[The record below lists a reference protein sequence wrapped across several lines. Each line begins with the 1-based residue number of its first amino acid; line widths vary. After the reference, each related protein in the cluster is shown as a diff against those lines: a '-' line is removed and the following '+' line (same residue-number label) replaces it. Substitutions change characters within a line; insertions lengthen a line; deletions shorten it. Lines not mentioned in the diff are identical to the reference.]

1 MAKRSKQSYADAGRI
16 GGEKTKEYWKKRK
29 EQEKIEYEQN
39 PEYCEYC
46 GKIKPFEQ
54 YKKHSRF
61 CCRSCSASW
70 NNKHRDKSISQRT
83 AQSLKQYYKTHL
95 VIRTEDNKYKVIEP
109 TEENIKKY
117 KNKKICNVCGTSY
130 KRYEVCPNKFCHKH
144 NLQQIKTFIKYFGFD
159 KTKLGT
165 ENVEEEFNRI
175 RNILYDMYWNKHMSG
190 EEIAKYFNYPSGANM
205 VGKILNYLEI
215 PKRSFKECTINTFL
229 TGKHVPNYGETQYK
243 SGWHTTWNNK
253 EVYLRSSYELDY
265 ADELDEQHIDYD
277 CECFRIKYLNT
288 KDNEYHCAI
297 PDFYLKDTNT
307 IVEIK
312 SSWTLDIQNMND
324 KFKAYKELGYNCK
337 LILDHKEVN
346 LYELKF
352 E

>member
-1 MAKRSKQSYADAGRI
+1 MAKRTKESYSNAGKI

-29 EQEKIEYEQN
+29 EQEKIEYEHN

-61 CCRSCSASW
+61 CCRSCAASW
-70 NNKHRDKSISQRT
+70 NNKHRDKTISQKI
-83 AQSLKQYYKTHL
+83 AQSLKRYYKNHL
-95 VIRTEDNKYKVIEP
+95 VVKTKDNKYKSVEP

-117 KNKKICNVCGTSY
+117 RNKKICKVCGSSY
-130 KRYEVCPNKFCHKH
+130 KKYESCPNEFCHKH

-159 KTKLGT
+159 KTKIGT
-165 ENVEEEFNRI
+165 KNVEEEFNRI
-175 RNILYDMYWNKHMSG
+175 RNILYDMYWNKYMSG
-190 EEIAKYFNYPSGANM
+190 EEIAKYFNYPSGANI

-215 PKRSFKECTINTFL
+215 PKRSFKECSINAYL
-229 TGKHVPNYGETQYK
+229 TGNNIPNSNGVQYK
-243 SGWHTTWNNK
+243 CEWHTSWNNK

-265 ADELDEQHIDYD
+265 AQELDKNHIDYD
-277 CECFRIKYLNT
+277 CECLRIKYLNT

-312 SSWTLDIQNMND
+312 SSWTLDIQNMKD